1 MLSIRIQNDNQ
12 NEQVKLED
20 GPLTLGRVPAETGNH
35 FVIEDRYVSRNQLSL
50 QELPKG
56 QLRIENHGGDLTLS
70 DGTVI
75 SRGETVEADIPV
87 AISVGFT
94 RMEVAPDVTLP
105 GEMGSHLQTIA
116 RPVRAG
122 SGTETMSPVINMGS
136 APSASTLASWFET
149 LLNVQQ
155 AAAGSAE
162 FYLETAQA
170 IVQLVGLDRG
180 MVLLKSGDAWETAGA
195 YTRLSSTEASFSTSI
210 LRKVMSEKRT
220 FFEPISADE
229 EAASLA
235 QVEAVVASPIFDAE
249 EQIVGIVYGSRDT
262 RTGAEDQGIQPLEAQ
277 VVQILAAA
285 VSAGLA
291 RVDKEK
297 EAARLKVQF
306 EEFVAPE
313 VAEELQRN
321 PSLLEGQDRQIT
333 SLFCDLR
340 GYSSISEQLGPRDTY
355 RMMGDVMD
363 HLTNR
368 VLEFSGVIINYAGD
382 GMAAMWNAP
391 TDQLNHADL
400 ACQTALAMQTE
411 MQQLN
416 DAWSEK
422 AGVPLV
428 IGIGINSGSAQVGN
442 AGSSRR
448 IKYGPMGHSVNLA
461 SRVEGATKY
470 LGVPI
475 LITEHTLQELT
486 SSVTSR
492 RLCQVRVVGITQPV
506 SLYELS
512 ATNPAPQWTELKGH
526 YEKALTAFEDRDYAS
541 SSKLVDQLMASD
553 FHRSDR
559 PLQILSDRIQDAI
572 DGDADEFDP
581 VFELS
586 GK

>member
-1 MLSIRIQNDNQ
+1 
-12 NEQVKLED
+12 
-20 GPLTLGRVPAETGNH
+20 
-35 FVIEDRYVSRNQLSL
+35 
-50 QELPKG
+50 
-56 QLRIENHGGDLTLS
+56 
-70 DGTVI
+70 
-75 SRGETVEADIPV
+75 
-87 AISVGFT
+87 
-94 RMEVAPDVTLP
+94 
-105 GEMGSHLQTIA
+105 
-116 RPVRAG
+116 
-122 SGTETMSPVINMGS
+122 
-136 APSASTLASWFET
+136 
-149 LLNVQQ
+149 
-155 AAAGSAE
+155 
-162 FYLETAQA
+162 
-170 IVQLVGLDRG
+170 
-180 MVLLKSGDAWETAGA
+180 
-195 YTRLSSTEASFSTSI
+195 
-210 LRKVMSEKRT
+210 
-220 FFEPISADE
+220 
-229 EAASLA
+229 
-235 QVEAVVASPIFDAE
+235 
-249 EQIVGIVYGSRDT
+249 
-262 RTGAEDQGIQPLEAQ
+262 
-277 VVQILAAA
+277 
-285 VSAGLA
+285 
-291 RVDKEK
+291 
-297 EAARLKVQF
+297 
-306 EEFVAPE
+306 
-313 VAEELQRN
+313 
-321 PSLLEGQDRQIT
+321 
-333 SLFCDLR
+333 
-340 GYSSISEQLGPRDTY
+340 
-355 RMMGDVMD
+355 MMGDVMD